1 MNDALLLRFKTDSTI
16 VSKGFSASY
25 VAVESTSSSVE
36 YSSQIDEDY
45 ISLAVLKSKDKDKN
59 KKKKS
64 PGKTKVKIDNDEY
77 NDKDNDED
85 DDDDDRDADEDVPGP
100 KSQRYRDPSTMG
112 D

>member
-45 ISLAVLKSKDKDKN
+45 ISLAVLKSKDKDKDKN

-64 PGKTKVKIDNDEY
+64 PGKTKVKTDNDEY
-77 NDKDNDED
+77 NDQDNGD
-85 DDDDDRDADEDVPGP
+85 DDDDDEEDIPGA
-100 KSQRYRDPSTMG
+100 KSPRYRDPSTA
-112 D
+112 DD